1 MTLKKSDT
9 LIMAVATAFIVANI
23 YYCQPLILLIA
34 KEFKVSSAVAGHT
47 SYLTQAGY
55 AVGLLLLVP
64 LGDMFERKKHI
75 VFTTGLAVLS
85 LLMAASAKSFI
96 VLEIACFL
104 IGFSSCVPQLI
115 LPLSAHLAAPEQRG
129 KVVGVIMSGLLVGI
143 LASRTL
149 SGFIGEIYGWRMI
162 FYIAAVICV
171 AIIGLMQTRF
181 PQSFPSFNGSY
192 KQLMGSIV
200 SIVRQKPVLR
210 EASAINF
217 FVFMI
222 FGSFWTNMVLLLANH
237 PYDFKSDQIGLF
249 GLVGA
254 VGALTAPLVGKL
266 SDKGDPRKTVGYG
279 LALLFIAQVVFYF
292 FSAQMTLFIVGI
304 ILLEMGQQAVHVSN
318 QTRVYALDAA
328 SRNRLNTVLMT
339 MSFVGAALGSAIGLA
354 LWQAEGWGLICI
366 ASAIMALLAF
376 MIYLFTYKK
385 ERTASS

>member
-1 MTLKKSDT
+1 
-9 LIMAVATAFIVANI
+9 MAIATAFIVANI
-23 YYCQPLILLIA
+23 YYSQPLILLIA
-34 KEFKVSSAVAGHT
+34 KEFNISSAIAGHT

-55 AVGLLLLVP
+55 AVGLLFLVP
-64 LGDMFERKKHI
+64 LGDMLERRKQI
-75 VFTTGLAVLS
+75 VFTTILAVLS
-85 LLMAASAKSFI
+85 LIMAATAKTFL

-129 KVVGVIMSGLLVGI
+129 KVVGIIMSGLLVGI

-149 SGFIGEIYGWRMI
+149 SGFIGELYGWRMM
-162 FYIAAVICV
+162 FYIAAVICT
-171 AIIGLMQTRF
+171 AIIFLIQFRF
-181 PQSFPSFNGSY
+181 PQSFPNFNGNY
-192 KQLMGSIV
+192 KKLMTSITSLV
-200 SIVRQKPVLR
+200 KTEPVLR

-222 FGSFWTNMVLLLANH
+222 FGSFWTNMVLLLANN
-237 PYDFKSDQIGLF
+237 PYNFRSDQIGLF

-254 VGALTAPLVGKL
+254 VGAFTAPLVGKL
-266 SDKGDPRKTVGYG
+266 GDKGNPRIAVGYG

-292 FSAQMTLFIVGI
+292 FGAQLYFFIAGI

-339 MSFVGAALGSAIGLA
+339 MSFIGAASGSAIGLA
-354 LWQAEGWGLICI
+354 LWQFKGWEAICI
-366 ASAIMALLAF
+366 ASALMAVSAF
-376 MIYLFTYKK
+376 LIYLFTYKN
-385 ERTASS
+385 ERIANS

>member
-1 MTLKKSDT
+1 MTLNKSDT

-23 YYCQPLILLIA
+23 YYCQPLIVLIA
-34 KEFKVSSAVAGHT
+34 KEFNISSAVAGHT

-55 AVGLLLLVP
+55 AVGLLFLVP
-64 LGDMFERKKHI
+64 LGDMFERRKQI
-75 VFTTGLAVLS
+75 VFTTVLAVLA
-85 LLMAASAKSFI
+85 LIMAATAQSFI
-96 VLEIACFL
+96 VLEVACFL

-129 KVVGVIMSGLLVGI
+129 KVVGIIMSGLLVGI

-149 SGFIGEIYGWRMI
+149 SGFIGEMYGWRTM
-162 FYIAAVICV
+162 FYIAAVICT
-171 AIIGLMQTRF
+171 AIIFLIQIRF
-181 PQSFPSFNGSY
+181 PQSFPNFKGNY
-192 KQLMGSIV
+192 KKLMGSITSLV
-200 SIVRQKPVLR
+200 KQEPVLR

-222 FGSFWTNMVLLLANH
+222 FGSFWTNMVLLLATN
-237 PYDFKSDQIGLF
+237 PYNFKSDQIGLF

-266 SDKGDPRKTVGYG
+266 GDKGNPRKAVGYG

-292 FSAQMTLFIVGI
+292 FSTQMAFFIGGI

-318 QTRVYALDAA
+318 QTRVYALDAS

-339 MSFVGAALGSAIGLA
+339 MSFIGAALGSAIGLA

-366 ASAIMALLAF
+366 ASAIMAVLGFA
-376 MIYLFTYKK
+376 IYLFTYKK
-385 ERTASS
+385 ERIASS